1 MYSPFGCLCSN
12 YRQSVLKAAL
22 LCTSLPK
29 TESSTTTQLLRRRRA
44 CSYEKNTAATA
55 FLRFYCCFKTEDV
68 EAKSSLVVEI
78 VSTPEKI
85 TTTSSTQ
92 VAASVR
98 LQRVLNGMHH
108 EVISLQMAEVW
119 QPRASGNV
127 DGFSGVTLIYPICDY
142 RGGIYGLGFCPTNL
156 D

>member
-1 MYSPFGCLCSN
+1 MFIQLMLVFVNAPQRISESQIQFTDKIKQSRPPSKKISKVCSPFGCLCSN

-68 EAKSSLVVEI
+68 EAKSSLVVGI

-92 VAASVR
+92 VAASDSK
-98 LQRVLNGMHH
+98 
-108 EVISLQMAEVW
+108 E
-119 QPRASGNV
+119 
-127 DGFSGVTLIYPICDY
+127 C
-142 RGGIYGLGFCPTNL
+142 
-156 D
+156 